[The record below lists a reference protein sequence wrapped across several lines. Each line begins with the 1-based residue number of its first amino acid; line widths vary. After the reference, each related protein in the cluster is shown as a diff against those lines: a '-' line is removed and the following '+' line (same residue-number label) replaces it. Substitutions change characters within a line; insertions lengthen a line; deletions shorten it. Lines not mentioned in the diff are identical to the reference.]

1 MLYVSKTYTELST
14 GYIDLFGA
22 SSHFI
27 NLIVQIGIISRRAE
41 FNVRAAPFGGQ
52 EHVCSYRSYRM
63 NSYFQGLLKDAW
75 DSYEQRLIL
84 NGLSLEENHYSP
96 NGSGEWSPDAAR

>member
-1 MLYVSKTYTELST
+1 MQAIPWQI
-14 GYIDLFGA
+14 IDLFGA

-41 FNVRAAPFGGQ
+41 LNVRAASFGGQ
-52 EHVCSYRSYRM
+52 EPVCSYRSYRM
-63 NSYFQGLLKDAW
+63 NSSFHGLLKDAW

-84 NGLSLEENHYSP
+84 NGLSLVENPYSP
-96 NGSGEWSPDAAR
+96 YGSGEWSPDPAR